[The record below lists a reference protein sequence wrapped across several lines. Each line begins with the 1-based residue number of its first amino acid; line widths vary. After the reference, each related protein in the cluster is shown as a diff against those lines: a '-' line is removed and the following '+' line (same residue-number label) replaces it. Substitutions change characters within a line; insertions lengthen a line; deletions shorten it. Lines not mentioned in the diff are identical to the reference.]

1 MKIKNS
7 GLICFLIWLGFISCT
22 SAPKLSKE
30 QYSDIILDLQVAE
43 TIIVGHAA
51 GINKDSLRR
60 AVHLRIAEIYGF
72 KDIWALKSVLEPLET
87 KPELMLEITKLISQK
102 LDRLADS
109 AITSP
114 Q

>member
-1 MKIKNS
+1 M
-7 GLICFLIWLGFISCT
+7 ICFLIWLGFISCT
-22 SAPKLSKE
+22 SEPKLSKE

-72 KDIWALKSVLEPLET
+72 KDILALKSVLEPLET